1 MDGLAAYEAALGRR
15 DRGRALEVVE
25 EFRAAGWTT
34 TQIIEHLVVPSQHRI
49 GELWLAGAL
58 SISGEHAATAIN
70 EAVVERL
77 ARSGPTSGSGPPV
90 VVACVDPEEHVL
102 AAAVVAAELGARGCT
117 TQLLPGSATGAEIVR
132 AVARLEPRAVLLS
145 ATVASALTGC
155 RGVLVGLAELSVPV
169 VVGGRAWGGDPRR
182 ARRLGATAYAA
193 TAGDAWQVL
202 EALTGRG
209 GSDQPAPRGSGSV
222 SEAEEVMWGRFAIA
236 EQLSPRLLAT
246 LMSADGAHGADGQ
259 APAWWPDLAAQL
271 DHVVGCLAA
280 AMMADDPTILREV
293 DGWLAALLVARCD
306 DARAAVTL
314 WRLLAALV
322 ADRFPAARTAL
333 DDAGLVAGSR

>member
-1 MDGLAAYEAALGRR
+1 MDGLSAYEAALGRR

-77 ARSGPTSGSGPPV
+77 ARSAPTSGTGPPV

-102 AAAVVAAELGARGCT
+102 AAAVVAAELGALGCAT
-117 TQLLPGSATGAEIVR
+117 HLLPGSTTGAEVVR

-169 VVGGRAWGGDPRR
+169 VVGGRAWGGDPRL

-193 TAGDAWQVL
+193 TTSDARQVL

-209 GSDQPAPRGSGSV
+209 ASAPPAPRWSGSGSV

-246 LMSADGAHGADGQ
+246 LVSTDGADGQ

-280 AMMADDPTILREV
+280 AMVADDPTILREV

-322 ADRFPAARTAL
+322 AERFPAARRTL